1 MRWTVRLRQR
11 ASAGQVRVGE
21 RSDQEQTESDQ
32 RCGTARRGSRPELW
46 HRGSGPEVDVADAME
61 ESFSDQRVKR
71 FGSCVFVER
80 PEAAGLRQRQRDS
93 GVILELA
100 ADLSE

>member
-1 MRWTVRLRQR
+1 
-11 ASAGQVRVGE
+11 
-21 RSDQEQTESDQ
+21 
-32 RCGTARRGSRPELW
+32 
-46 HRGSGPEVDVADAME
+46 ME

-71 FGSCVFVER
+71 FGSRVFVER
-80 PEAAGLRQRQRDS
+80 PEATGLRQRQRDS